1 MARPTEQRTLDERAE
16 AERRL
21 AERRRRL
28 ERIAQRYEQLE
39 EKLESLEAMM
49 SQYAPPAAAE
59 AASPADER
67 PRKPR

>member
-1 MARPTEQRTLDERAE
+1 MAHPTEKPIPDERAE

-49 SQYAPPAAAE
+49 SHYAPPAEDVASAE
-59 AASPADER
+59 DRR

>member
-1 MARPTEQRTLDERAE
+1 MAHPTEKPILDEQAE

-39 EKLESLEAMM
+39 EKLESLEALM
-49 SQYAPPAAAE
+49 SQYSPRAAE
-59 AASPADER
+59 EAGDEANDR